1 MARRPPK
8 NSQRAVGLAAP
19 AFFQMSDACHRTCAR
34 CRIEAADASLSLCM
48 VCMIRRE
55 VGPKMKIVC
64 GFWDSE
70 RNFGGCGWDEGGNS
84 RSGALGWRPV
94 KTLFAA
100 GAK

>member
-8 NSQRAVGLAAP
+8 NSRRAVGLAAP

-34 CRIEAADASLSLCM
+34 CRIKAADASLSLCM

-70 RNFGGCGWDEGGNS
+70 RNFEGWAAREVCPRVPGKARWCAHS
-84 RSGALGWRPV
+84 RLDRVGV
-94 KTLFAA
+94 
-100 GAK
+100 